1 MKKNDE
7 NQNNDS
13 GMTRRVYKKASL
25 DDTVVN
31 VRKDPS
37 DDFDLLSD
45 DGMMDYVPGVD
56 DVDHFDF
63 DEKDIVIAIED
74 ADDSDI
80 KFFTPTPKEE
90 ENYRKIYDKLLLEMS
105 KKYEDSVQPIKD
117 YNKEKIDNWFKIQI
131 DQISLKMQDLQK
143 EIENLLIE
151 ESMSSNRYE
160 KEDILKKAAEKK
172 KQLDKQQDGIGEK
185 VKALKREADRTIEEF
200 NAQYDINPVILV
212 NIVLKF

>member
-1 MKKNDE
+1 MAMDNAIKETNKKLEEIVKILNENKEKYQTKYNDINKVI
-7 NQNNDS
+7 NQKLEQVKN
-13 GMTRRVYKKASL
+13 YKE
-25 DDTVVN
+25 
-31 VRKDPS
+31 
-37 DDFDLLSD
+37 
-45 DGMMDYVPGVD
+45 DYYT
-56 DVDHFDF
+56 
-63 DEKDIVIAIED
+63 A
-74 ADDSDI
+74 
-80 KFFTPTPKEE
+80 
-90 ENYRKIYDKLLLEMS
+90 
-105 KKYEDSVQPIKD
+105 
-117 YNKEKIDNWFKIQI
+117 KEKIDNWFKIQI